1 MQLLLDQGLPRLTV
15 QFLAELGVEAK
26 HVGQIGLAAASDAE
40 ILTETIQRDAVL
52 ISLDSDFH
60 ALLAASGASS
70 PSVIRI
76 RIEGLD
82 GEALAK
88 LLVQVLAAVE
98 LELESGAVVS
108 VTEQRIRV
116 RSLPIGRKVR

>member
-98 LELESGAVVS
+98 LELEAGAVVS